1 LIRSDFHA
9 CSLVP
14 SSIHRIAGCGPAC
27 PVVWQGRTGDRP
39 PYADC
44 AEHDL
49 SCLQPDGI
57 ETLAKR
63 KDAVAR
69 GLNETRSTATLPRE
83 LRKTGTW
90 GYRTVI

>member
-1 LIRSDFHA
+1 MI
-9 CSLVP
+9 
-14 SSIHRIAGCGPAC
+14 
-27 PVVWQGRTGDRP
+27 WK
-39 PYADC
+39 
-44 AEHDL
+44 

-69 GLNETRSTATLPRE
+69 GLNETRSTATMPRE